1 MILLLLPFDVCKP
14 APRARGARNYLT
26 ILAQGFARTRGA
38 PIFFARRGP
47 GNHAGIQGTRYGP
60 LQSLGD
66 LSDEKVK
73 RDVEAVMKDAIGFF
87 EKYLLA

>member
-1 MILLLLPFDVCKP
+1 MCKP
-14 APRARGARNYLT
+14 APRARGARNYHNPGP
-26 ILAQGFARTRGA
+26 GFRR
-38 PIFFARRGP
+38 ARRATTHEFFCATGA
-47 GNHAGIQGTRYGP
+47 NHAGIQGTRYGP

-87 EKYLLA
+87 AKCVLA

>member
-1 MILLLLPFDVCKP
+1 MCKP
-14 APRARGARNYLT
+14 APTCTWRPQLPQSGPRVSPRTAGHEFFCATGANQ
-26 ILAQGFARTRGA
+26 A
-38 PIFFARRGP
+38 
-47 GNHAGIQGTRYGP
+47 NHAGIQGTRYGP

-87 EKYLLA
+87 AKCVLA

>member
-1 MILLLLPFDVCKP
+1 MCKP

-26 ILAQGFARTRGA
+26 ILAQGFARTHGA
-38 PIFFARRGP
+38 RRFFFARRGP

-87 EKYLLA
+87 AKYVLA